1 MTSKDIPSALALTNK
16 YASRFEIG
24 QVFQSEEEFAYY
36 FMCPVIENY
45 MHAYVVE
52 DPVTGDITDV
62 AGFKLER
69 GMNGHNLF
77 AYVTVLIPVKSPAR
91 QLLIDL
97 LVCAKQAKADI
108 LYTFRFGIEREAFAG
123 LLNIESTICY
133 WHFINY
139 QYGEV
144 DESEYCLFCY

>member
-1 MTSKDIPSALALTNK
+1 
-16 YASRFEIG
+16 
-24 QVFQSEEEFAYY
+24 
-36 FMCPVIENY
+36 
-45 MHAYVVE
+45 
-52 DPVTGDITDV
+52 
-62 AGFKLER
+62 
-69 GMNGHNLF
+69 MNGHNLF
-77 AYVTVLIPVKSPAR
+77 AYVTILTPVKSPAR

-97 LVCAKQAKADI
+97 LVCAKQAKVDI

-123 LLNIESTICY
+123 LLNIKSTICY